1 MNYDNMKKIL
11 ILFCYITLSETAA
24 SVNNIG
30 LVYGRQEGKTEW
42 SDPICLTYNPQ
53 YLSIHNPL
61 PTEEKYAI
69 RGLFK
74 DFTPDYGCDDSG
86 AYDGGSA
93 LNKIV
98 AVARGN
104 CTFVEKTD
112 MAEQHHAKAVIVV
125 SSTYVSPG
133 INQTSDIHR
142 FTIPSGTM
150 LKSDFIKIQKLGKTV
165 EMMIYAPE
173 VSDKLFD
180 PCMVVIFLLAVVCVA
195 VGGFWSGLTV
205 IERQKKQ
212 EEKEKKKR
220 EKKYVQSSDQGKDE
234 TDDEKEDEEHLDIT
248 VPAVIVFFVLVCAFL
263 VLLYFFYDYL
273 VYVIISLFCIAGS
286 MGLYYCIQPV
296 WKYIPIN
303 TRTPKLPCCK
313 SQLEVKNLIL
323 YALCLTFAIV
333 WAVERHESYAWVLQD
348 ILGLAFC
355 INMLKTIQVPNL
367 KICSILLILLF
378 LYDIFFVFITPY
390 FTKDEEIL
398 DVTKRN
404 GESIM
409 VKVATGGASKS
420 KERLPMVFVV
430 PKLNYSPYSSCLNQP
445 SMLGF
450 GDVIVP
456 GLLVGYNH
464 GIDLNVKSKK
474 IYYIA
479 TVIAYG
485 IGMIITFV
493 ALELMQTGQPALL
506 YLVPCT
512 LITTFV
518 IGCIR
523 REFKL
528 LWNGIKKVGVPEN
541 SESPPPQ
548 PDIVTSGP
556 DTASVNNVNEEMSS
570 TSTIDS
576 ENRSLIRK

>member
-1 MNYDNMKKIL
+1 MKKIL
-11 ILFCYITLSETAA
+11 ILFCFISLSEAA
-24 SVNNIG
+24 SSTNNIG

-42 SDPICLTYNPQ
+42 SDPVCLTYNPQ
-53 YLSIHNPL
+53 YLSIQNPL
-61 PTEEKYAI
+61 PSQEKNAI

-74 DFTPDYGCDDSG
+74 DFTPDYGCGDSSV
-86 AYDGGSA
+86 YDGGSA

-112 MAEQHHAKAVIVV
+112 MAQQHQAKAVIVV
-125 SSTYVSPG
+125 SSFSG

-142 FTIPSGTM
+142 FIIPTGTM
-150 LKSDFIKIQKLGKTV
+150 LKSDFIKIQKLGKSV
-165 EMMIYAPE
+165 ELMIYSPE
-173 VSDKLFD
+173 VLDKFD

-195 VGGFWSGLTV
+195 VGGFWSGLIV
-205 IERQKKQ
+205 IDRQKKQ
-212 EEKEKKKR
+212 EEKEKKKK

-234 TDDEKEDEEHLDIT
+234 TDDEKDDEEHLDIT

-273 VYVIISLFCIAGS
+273 VFVIISLFCIAGS
-286 MGLYYCIQPV
+286 MGLYYCIQPA
-296 WKYIPIN
+296 WKYIPI
-303 TRTPKLPCCK
+303 RTSIPKLPCCK
-313 SQLEVKNLIL
+313 SQPEVKNLIL
-323 YALCLTFAIV
+323 YALCATFAII
-333 WAVERHESYAWVLQD
+333 WAIERHESYAWVLQD

-398 DVTKRN
+398 DVTRRT

-420 KERLPMVFVV
+420 KEKLPMVFVV

-456 GLLVGYNH
+456 GLL
-464 GIDLNVKSKK
+464 K

-512 LITTFV
+512 LITTYV

-523 REFKL
+523 GEFKL
-528 LWNGIKKVGVPEN
+528 LWNGTKKVSVTEN
-541 SESPPPQ
+541 SENPSLQ
-548 PDIVTSGP
+548 PENVISGP
-556 DTASVNNVNEEMSS
+556 NTASVNNVNEEMSS

>member
-1 MNYDNMKKIL
+1 MNYDDNMKKIL
-11 ILFCYITLSETAA
+11 ILFCFISLTEAAA
-24 SVNNIG
+24 STNNIG

-42 SDPICLTYNPQ
+42 SDPVCLTYNPQ
-53 YLSIHNPL
+53 YLSIQNPL
-61 PTEEKYAI
+61 PSQEKNAI

-74 DFTPDYGCDDSG
+74 DFTPDYGCGDSSV
-86 AYDGGSA
+86 YDGGSA

-112 MAEQHHAKAVIVV
+112 MAQQHQAKAVIVV

-142 FTIPSGTM
+142 FTIPTGTM
-150 LKSDFIKIQKLGKTV
+150 LKSDFIKIQKLGKSV
-165 EMMIYAPE
+165 ELMIYAPE
-173 VSDKLFD
+173 VSDKFD

-195 VGGFWSGLTV
+195 VGGFWSGLTF
-205 IERQKKQ
+205 IDRQKKQ
-212 EEKEKKKR
+212 EEKEKKKK

-234 TDDEKEDEEHLDIT
+234 SEDEKDNEEHLDIT

-273 VYVIISLFCIAGS
+273 VFVIISLFCIAGS

-296 WKYIPIN
+296 WKYIPI
-303 TRTPKLPCCK
+303 RTSIPKLPCCK
-313 SQLEVKNLIL
+313 SQPEVKNLIL
-323 YALCLTFAIV
+323 YALCATFAIV
-333 WAVERHESYAWVLQD
+333 WAIERHESYAWVLQD

-390 FTKDEEIL
+390 FTK
-398 DVTKRN
+398 N

-420 KERLPMVFVV
+420 KEKLPMVFVV

-464 GIDLNVKSKK
+464 GIDLKVNSKK

-485 IGMIITFV
+485 IGMIITFI

-523 REFKL
+523 GEFKL
-528 LWNGIKKVGVPEN
+528 LWNGTKKVSVTEN
-541 SESPPPQ
+541 SENPPPQ
-548 PDIVTSGP
+548 PENVISGP
-556 DTASVNNVNEEMSS
+556 NTASVNNVNEEMSS